1 MLHGNP
7 AVQHLER
14 KRRSVIYTRKKGE
27 RERSKQGYGNE
38 KTKKGM
44 GMEMKIAIVTGASS
58 GMGMEFARQL
68 DDSLARTDEIWLLAR
83 RREPMEELAK
93 ELRHKTRV
101 LVIDVTKDAKLV
113 QFAEVLAI
121 SAPKITVLVNCAG
134 VGSYGAFTAQSDE
147 AVAEMM
153 QLNIVALTRMTKLCL
168 PYMRR
173 GSKIIQLASGA
184 AFVPQAAFAV
194 YAASK
199 AYVYSLS
206 RALNRELDPK
216 GIRVMAV
223 CPGPVNTPFL
233 AHAYGD
239 PARLGRLKK
248 MTMLETESVVGKALM
263 DCKRGKSVSVCGLP
277 MKTLYLVTQGVQNLL
292 LRR

>member
-1 MLHGNP
+1 MN
-7 AVQHLER
+7 V
-14 KRRSVIYTRKKGE
+14 
-27 RERSKQGYGNE
+27 
-38 KTKKGM
+38 
-44 GMEMKIAIVTGASS
+44 AIITGASS

-68 DDSLARTDEIWLLAR
+68 DSSLHKTDEIWLLSR
-83 RREPMEELAK
+83 RREPMEELARS
-93 ELRHKTRV
+93 LRHKTQ
-101 LVIDVTKDAKLV
+101 IIAMDVTLESAVK
-113 QFAEVLAI
+113 QFAEILAI
-121 SAPKITVLVNCAG
+121 SNPKITVLVNCAG
-134 VGSYGAFTAQSDE
+134 VGKHGKFTQLSDE
-147 AVAEMM
+147 AVSDMI

-206 RALNRELDPK
+206 RALNKELAGR

-233 AHAYGD
+233 GKAYGEES
-239 PARLGRLKK
+239 PMSGLKK
-248 MTMLETESVVGKALM
+248 MTTLEAESVVAKAVI
-263 DCKRGKSVSVCGLP
+263 DCKRGKSVSICGLP
-277 MKTLYLVTQGVQNLL
+277 MKALYLATQGVQNLL
-292 LRR
+292 CKFT